1 MRPRAGPA
9 PGGVSF
15 CGRPAP
21 GAAREDQP
29 LARKRA
35 REKRAAAAPAA
46 AGGQGR
52 PGAALLVAAL
62 FAASG
67 AAALVDEVLWTR
79 WLTLSLGAS
88 SRAVVLVLA
97 VFMGGIGLGSYLA
110 GRVGD
115 RGLRRVLFFFA
126 GAEALI
132 GAWAFLS
139 APLLGHWL
147 PGLAATL
154 GRATG
159 ADGLPVPLRALL
171 AVLVLLLPT
180 LAMGASLPWLV
191 RFVTGAGLLPGR
203 ATGRLYALNTLGGA
217 AGAWLA
223 TFALVPRLGL
233 TGTVFLAGATN
244 LAVAAAGLALARTIP
259 ADAGEPAAGEDPPE
273 EATPEAGAPDPARL
287 LLAASLGFG
296 ASGLVGLALEVTV
309 HRVLAVLAGSS
320 VYAFTV
326 MLAAF
331 LLGIGLGSLAAGRL
345 ADRARHPALGLAVTL
360 GGLGLGAGLLPL
372 LLREGTWTALGRAL
386 GAPFRGNPFS
396 AEMGAAVG
404 VLLLPTVMLGA
415 AVPFVGRMAGRVPR
429 RIARRFGLAY
439 ALNTAGAVA
448 GSALAGLV
456 LVPHLGT
463 ARSFTLLAVLA
474 GLAGVAVAIAGLPRG
489 PRTKGIVAAG
499 LLAAVGAGA
508 GIAAD
513 PVREAMLDRFRGA
526 DVLVFREGPVQTI
539 AVTRESNDQQLT
551 FLRLVTN
558 RTSLTGTHFYAQ
570 RYMRL
575 LGHLPA
581 LYAGKSPERA
591 LVICLGTGMTAGAV
605 ATWPGI
611 DELGIAEISPEV
623 VDVADLFRD
632 VSGHVLADPRARLH
646 VEDGR
651 EVLLAS
657 QGNWDL
663 VTLEPPPPRDAGVVS
678 LYSVDFYRL
687 CRARLAPG
695 GVVAQWIP
703 LHSQSPEEIRMLVRA
718 FLDGFPHVLGILPV
732 ERDLLL
738 LGAETPL
745 RPDPAELA
753 RRMAQPGV
761 AASLARIGF
770 EGPPALLATV
780 VADRQALAR
789 FAGNAPTVTD
799 DLPIVEYFAP
809 FGRHPRPGPADTLV
823 ASPPPLEELLAEP
836 PPADWAEPFERA
848 RRALLALHRGAW
860 AWERGDGQR
869 GQRLADEAFRLRPDD
884 PWVLWSTGLSDAH
897 LARLR
902 AEAERAGTPLAWR
915 KLAGRLARRGRL
927 DEADAAFRR
936 ALALA
941 PDDPETLLR
950 YASFLGDLRGNVPEA
965 RRLLRRFLEV
975 APNHPAAPAVRRLL
989 GGR

>member
-1 MRPRAGPA
+1 
-9 PGGVSF
+9 
-15 CGRPAP
+15 
-21 GAAREDQP
+21 
-29 LARKRA
+29 LARK
-35 REKRAAAAPAA
+35 PAA
-46 AGGQGR
+46 RTSSPPPPVAGR
-52 PGAALLVAAL
+52 SRATLLVAVL

-115 RGLRRVLFFFA
+115 RALRRVLLLFA
-126 GAEALI
+126 GAEALV

-139 APLLGHWL
+139 APLLGRWL

-159 ADGLPVPLRALL
+159 SGSLPVPLRGLL
-171 AVLVLLLPT
+171 AAAALLLPT

-191 RFVTGAGLLPGR
+191 RFVTGTGLLPGR

-223 TFALVPRLGL
+223 TFALVPRFGL
-233 TGTVFLAGATN
+233 TGTVLLAGTTS
-244 LAVAAAGLALARTIP
+244 LLVAAASLALARTIP
-259 ADAGEPAAGEDPPE
+259 PGASEPPGGVGSAPEPPDG
-273 EATPEAGAPDPARL
+273 PGAPDPARL

-296 ASGLVGLALEVTV
+296 ASGLVGLALEVTT

-345 ADRARHPALGLAVTL
+345 ADRTRHPALGLAVTL

-372 LLREGTWTALGRAL
+372 LLREGTWTTLGRIL
-386 GAPFRGNPFS
+386 GAPLRGNPFA

-415 AVPFVGRMAGRVPR
+415 AVPFVGRMAGLVPG

-439 ALNTAGAVA
+439 ALNTAGAVT

-474 GLAGVAVAIAGLPRG
+474 GLAGVAVAVAGLPPG
-489 PRTKGIVAAG
+489 PRAKGILAAG
-499 LLAAVGAGA
+499 LLAAIGAGA
-508 GIAAD
+508 GLSAD
-513 PVREAMLDRFRGA
+513 PVREAMLGRFRGA
-526 DVLVFREGPVQTI
+526 DLLVFREGPVQTI

-581 LYAGKSPERA
+581 LYATAPPERA

-611 DELGIAEISPEV
+611 RELGIAEISPEV

-632 VSGHVLADPRARLH
+632 VSGNVLDDPRTRLH

-657 QGNWDL
+657 AGGWDL

-703 LHSQSPEEIRMLVRA
+703 LHSQSPGEIRMLVRA

-738 LGAETPL
+738 LGSGRPL
-745 RPDPAELA
+745 QPDPAELA
-753 RRMAQPGV
+753 RRMALPGV
-761 AASLARIGF
+761 AASLAGIGF

-780 VADRQALAR
+780 VADREALAR

-799 DLPIVEYFAP
+799 DRPIVEYFAP
-809 FGRHPRPGPADTLV
+809 FGRRPRPGPVDALV
-823 ASPPPLEELLAEP
+823 ASPPPLADLLGG
-836 PPADWAEPFERA
+836 PAPAGWRETFDRA
-848 RRALLALHRGAW
+848 RRALLALHRSAW
-860 AWERGDGQR
+860 AWERGNGR
-869 GQRLADEAFRLRPDD
+869 EGRRLADEAFRLRPDD

-902 AEAERAGTPLAWR
+902 AEAERAGTAPAWR
-915 KLAGRLARRGRL
+915 RLAGRLARRGRL
-927 DEADAAFRR
+927 DEAEAAYRR
-936 ALALA
+936 ALELD

-950 YASFLGDLRGNVPEA
+950 FASFLGDLRGRVPEA

-975 APNHPAAPAVRRLL
+975 APRHPAAPAVRRLL
-989 GGR
+989 GAR